1 MIFIL
6 IILII
11 KLVNIQRSFDSPDN
25 LGHDM
30 SLTPLKLEGLYLNS
44 YAIWRDISLSLINLI
59 CLPCIYFYK
68 YLHSFL

>member
-44 YAIWRDISLSLINLI
+44 YAIHGETFPLAQ
-59 CLPCIYFYK
+59 
-68 YLHSFL
+68 